1 MQRSAQDAD
10 RVYLAAID
18 KFEAMMGMS
27 QKYAPGGK
35 LLFQLYLLSTP
46 LTAFAGWVNT
56 LYGIYTIAVS
66 LDDFACQ
73 MICITPK
80 CASQHYEWV
89 FPLLSEM

>member
-1 MQRSAQDAD
+1 VQRSAQDAD

-46 LTAFAGWVNT
+46 LTAFAGRVNK

-80 CASQHYEWV
+80 CASQYYE
-89 FPLLSEM
+89 